1 MRRSSLLMFLTG
13 LLCTLGIIGGCR
25 TAEPEDRAPDLAP
38 YVQDASLSTSSPR
51 PDGPSS
57 LTEFEAKILTIRAD
71 WETRLGAP
79 EELLAFY
86 DFGSPGMQAL
96 RRRAVAEGFADSLA
110 ETVSLERVLAG
121 AFVRNPGLLSAHKEL
136 TATIEQYAQ
145 ITYLDTIMRQ
155 YVSFLRT
162 LNTRV
167 GPTVSMDQVQKRF
180 PFPGTLELKAAL
192 VGHAVEAA
200 RAKYEATLRDL
211 VTHVRIAYADYI
223 YLAKAI
229 ANTRETL
236 GFLEQLEAEA
246 RGKLS
251 AGIGQKAHVV
261 QAQVEIS
268 ALENDLITLTQ
279 RRETVRAQLNT
290 LLNLPPATPMAE
302 PAQPPMGPFPATID
316 ALHAR
321 ALKEQPDIRLAE
333 ARANRMAAM
342 IELAEQ
348 ATYPELSAG
357 LAYMEDISFKTQGTG
372 KDREPFSTRP
382 RVKPDPWFGSKESY
396 LREVREAE
404 RGARARVVARRD
416 RTLFLVKDAHV
427 QLDTAKRLFELYRDV
442 QLSQARQAY
451 SDTAAGYAADRVE
464 FLNVIDALRRWLRF
478 LLNSDRAL
486 RDYHQAHARLESA
499 IGGPVQRPMQKQK
512 KEEK

>member
-1 MRRSSLLMFLTG
+1 MRRSSLLILLAG
-13 LLCTLGIIGGCR
+13 LVIVGCR
-25 TAEPEDRAPDLAP
+25 TAEPEDRAPDLDP
-38 YVQDASLSTSSPR
+38 YVADARLSTSSPQ
-51 PDGPSS
+51 PEGPAS
-57 LTEFEAKILTIRAD
+57 LTGFESKILEIRAD
-71 WETRLGAP
+71 WEKRLGAP

-86 DFGSPGMQAL
+86 DFDSPEMRKL
-96 RRRAVAEGFADSLA
+96 RKEAAADEFPASLA
-110 ETVSLERVLAG
+110 RAVSLERVLAG

-167 GPTVSMDQVQKRF
+167 GPTVPMDQVQKRF

-200 RAKYEATLRDL
+200 YAKYEAALRDL
-211 VTHVRIAYADYI
+211 VTNVRIAYADYI
-223 YLAKAI
+223 YLARAI
-229 ANTRETL
+229 ANTKETL
-236 GFLEQLEAEA
+236 RFLEQLEATA
-246 RGKLS
+246 RGKLA
-251 AGIGQKAHVV
+251 AGTAQKAHVL
-261 QAQVEIS
+261 QTQVEIS
-268 ALENDLITLTQ
+268 AFENDLITLTQ
-279 RRETVRAQLNT
+279 RRETVRARLNT
-290 LLNLPPATPMAE
+290 LLNLPPATPLAE
-302 PAQPPMGPFPATID
+302 PAKPKMESFPAKLD
-316 ALHAR
+316 PLYER
-321 ALKEQPDIRLAE
+321 ALKEQPDIQLAQ
-333 ARANRMAAM
+333 ARADRMAAM

-357 LAYMEDISFKTQGTG
+357 LAYMEDISHATQGTG
-372 KDREPFSTRP
+372 KDREPFSTKP
-382 RVKPDPWFGSKESY
+382 KVKPDPWFGSKESY

-404 RGARARVVARRD
+404 RGARARIVASRD
-416 RTLFLVKDAHV
+416 RTLFSVKDAYV

-478 LLNSDRAL
+478 LLDSDRAL

-499 IGGPVQRPMQKQK
+499 IGGPVERKGK
-512 KEEK
+512 